1 MKKLF
6 TISLLILT
14 LSLAAA
20 AQSSDDKNEVSAWGG
35 YSPDS
40 MTAARFAGRVPD
52 ARFGIF
58 ALRYARRIHDGDS
71 VKIRYTVDAIPASFL
86 SYPDIKV
93 VGPGPTGVV
102 ATRETRYAWGVSP
115 AGFQF
120 NFRNKKKYQPFVEAT
135 GGMLFYHHI
144 VPNFYG
150 TKLNFTLSIGGGV
163 EIEQGDGKSFTV
175 GYKSLHISNANR
187 GVTNPGF
194 QNNLFYVGYKFHSW

>member
-1 MKKLF
+1 MKKLI
-6 TISLLILT
+6 TISAIILT
-14 LSLAAA
+14 LAFVASG
-20 AQSSDDKNEVSAWGG
+20 QKDDDKNEVSAWGG
-35 YSPDS
+35 YSPTS
-40 MTAARFAGRVPD
+40 TTAFRFAGRVPN
-52 ARFGIF
+52 AHFGMF
-58 ALRYARRIHDGDS
+58 AIRYARRIHDGDS

-86 SYPDIKV
+86 SYPDIRV
-93 VGPGPTGVV
+93 VGPGPSGVV
-102 ATRETRYAWGVSP
+102 NVRENRYAWGVSP

-135 GGMLFYHHI
+135 GGMLFYHHL

-163 EIEQGDGKSFTV
+163 EIEQGDKSWTV